1 MNHGFGAF
9 CVLVATLLGNGHA
22 QAATF
27 GNAVAFLRKHFD
39 VIVLKDDNARAKV
52 ALVPAWQGRVA
63 TSTLA
68 GDSGNSF
75 GWINRE
81 LISSGTTMPHI
92 NAFGGEERF
101 WLGPE
106 GSQYSIYFS
115 KGKTINR
122 ENWHVPPALDTLPFR
137 TVSHSDDSA
146 VFEAD
151 FTLTNYAGTKL
162 SVSVKRD
169 IRLLSRESV
178 RRSLNVAQLDDG
190 LQLVAYESVNTLA
203 NVGKEPWRKD
213 SGLLSIW
220 ILGMFN
226 ASPSVTVLIPIKAG
240 TEQELGKPVTRYET
254 FGSLTP
260 ERLKTT
266 DTSVFFR
273 GDARFRSKIG
283 VSPQRSLGRLGSY
296 DADRNVLTLVQF
308 SQPAGVIDYVNSVW
322 GVQEEPYRGDALNSY
337 NDGAPSAGAA
347 QLGSFFELESSSPA
361 AELRPGASIE
371 HTHRT
376 VHLSGARW
384 ELDAVA
390 RSFLGVSLQEIETA
404 LPLLAAEDE
413 H

>member
-9 CVLVATLLGNGHA
+9 CGLFVSLLWIGYT

-27 GNAVAFLRKHFD
+27 GDDVAFLRNHFD
-39 VIVLKDDNARAKV
+39 VIVLKDDNTQAKV

-68 GDSGNSF
+68 GDSGDSF

-81 LISSGTTMPHI
+81 LISSSKTMPHI

-115 KGKTINR
+115 KGEPFNSTH
-122 ENWHVPPALDTLPFR
+122 WDVPPPLDTLPFS
-137 TVSHSDDSA
+137 TASHSDDHA
-146 VFEAD
+146 VFEAN
-151 FTLTNYAGTKL
+151 FTLTNYVGTQL

-169 IRLLSRESV
+169 IHLLSRKLMQ
-178 RRSLNVAQLDDG
+178 RALNLPQLDEG
-190 LQLVAYESVNTLA
+190 LQLVGYESVNTLTNA
-203 NVGKEPWRKD
+203 GKQPWRKD

-226 ASPSVTVLIPIKAG
+226 ASPSVTVVIPIKAG
-240 TEQELGKPVTRYET
+240 TQQELGKPVTIYAS

-260 ERLKTT
+260 DRLKTT

-283 VSPQRSLGRLGSY
+283 VRPQRSLGRLGSY
-296 DADRNVLTLVQF
+296 DADRNVLTLIQF
-308 SQPAGVIDYVNSVW
+308 SQPEGMIDYVNSVW
-322 GVQEEPYRGDALNSY
+322 GVQKKPYRGDALNSY
-337 NDGAPSAGAA
+337 NDGPPSADAP
-347 QLGSFFELESSSPA
+347 QLGHFFELESSSPA

-376 VHLSGARW
+376 FHLSGARR

-390 RSFLGVSLQEIETA
+390 RSFLEVSLQAIETA
-404 LPLLAAEDE
+404 LPSTE
-413 H
+413 